1 MKLFWREHV
10 PLVFMY
16 AGQLLLT
23 VYMCRLSGFRN
34 TFDLV
39 YICMVNTAL
48 FAFYLIYRYIRHF
61 RFYRRLTR
69 PLLTIDESTEFVG
82 NAPLA
87 DALGHLLQGKY
98 RLYQND
104 IGRYR
109 KKLNDHITFINQ
121 WVHQMKTPLSVMHLA
136 VQKESDPFFD
146 SIREEIDK
154 LKKGLDTV
162 LYTSRLDA
170 FEQDFV
176 AEPVHLRQLVGKVA
190 AEHKNLFI
198 RNKVFPEIQVDDRL
212 MVISDDKWLAFAL
225 GQLITNAVRY
235 SAGASSRVMIT
246 SDVRGQ
252 RAALEIRDNG
262 AGIPKQDIKRVF
274 DAYFTG
280 ENGRRFGE
288 STGMGLYLVR
298 EIASRLDHRVELES
312 EQGQGTAVRIWMGIA
327 HVHAP

>member
-1 MKLFWREHV
+1 MRLFWKEHV

-34 TFDLV
+34 TFDLA

-61 RFYRRLTR
+61 QMYQRLTR
-69 PLLTIDESTEFVG
+69 PLSSLDESAGYIG

-87 DALGHLLQGKY
+87 DALGHLLQEKY

-104 IGRYR
+104 IERYR
-109 KKLNDHITFINQ
+109 KKLTDHVTFINQ

-136 VQKESDPFFD
+136 VQQETDPFFD
-146 SIREEIDK
+146 SMREEIDK

-176 AEPVHLRQLVGKVA
+176 AEPVALRQLVGKVA
-190 AEHKNLFI
+190 AEHKNLWI
-198 RNKVFPEIQVDDRL
+198 RNKVFPEIQVDDGL
-212 MVISDDKWLAFAL
+212 MVMSDDKWLAFAL

-235 SAGASSRVMIT
+235 SAGLSSRIMIT
-246 SDVRGQ
+246 SEVQGQ
-252 RAALEIRDNG
+252 QVVLEIRDHG
-262 AGIPKQDIKRVF
+262 VGIPKQDIKRVF

-298 EIASRLDHRVELES
+298 EIASRLDHHVELES
-312 EQGQGTAVRIWMGIA
+312 EQGQGTAVRIWMRIA
-327 HVHAP
+327 HVQAI

>member
-1 MKLFWREHV
+1 MRLFWREQA
-10 PLVFMY
+10 PLIFMY
-16 AGQLLLT
+16 TGQLLLT
-23 VYMCRLSGFRN
+23 VYMCSLSGFRN

-39 YICMVNTAL
+39 YICIVNTAL
-48 FAFYLIYRYIRHF
+48 FAFYLIYRYIRHY

-69 PLLTIDESTEFVG
+69 PLLSMDESAEFAG

-87 DALGHLLQGKY
+87 GALRLLLQGNY

-104 IGRYR
+104 IQQYR

-136 VQKESDPFFD
+136 VQNETDPFFD
-146 SIREEIDK
+146 SLREEIDK

-176 AEPVHLRQLVGKVA
+176 AEPVQLHQLVRKVV

-212 MVISDDKWLAFAL
+212 MVMSDDKWLAFAL
-225 GQLITNAVRY
+225 SQLITNAVRY
-235 SAGASSRVMIT
+235 SAGASSRVLIR

-252 RAALEIRDNG
+252 LAALEIRDNG

-298 EIASRLDHRVELES
+298 EIASRLDHQVEIES
-312 EQGQGTAVRIWMGIA
+312 EQGQGTAVRIWMGIT
-327 HVHAP
+327 HVQAP

>member
-1 MKLFWREHV
+1 MRLFWKEHV

-34 TFDLV
+34 TFDLA
-39 YICMVNTAL
+39 YICLVNTAL
-48 FAFYLIYRYIRHF
+48 FAFYLIYRYFRHF
-61 RFYRRLTR
+61 KMYQRLTR
-69 PLLTIDESTEFVG
+69 PLSSIDESTGSIG

-87 DALGHLLQGKY
+87 DAVGRLLQEKY

-104 IGRYR
+104 IERYR
-109 KKLNDHITFINQ
+109 KKLTDHITFINQ

-136 VQKESDPFFD
+136 VQQETDPFFD
-146 SIREEIDK
+146 SMREEIDK

-176 AEPVHLRQLVGKVA
+176 AEPVDLRQLVGKVA
-190 AEHKNLFI
+190 AEHKNVWV
-198 RNKVFPEIQVDDRL
+198 RNKVFPEIQVDDGL
-212 MVISDDKWLAFAL
+212 MVMSDDKWLAFAL

-235 SAGASSRVMIT
+235 SAGISSHIRIT
-246 SDVRGQ
+246 SEVRGQ
-252 RAALEIRDNG
+252 QAVLEIRDHG
-262 AGIPKQDIKRVF
+262 VGIPKQDIKRVF

-298 EIASRLDHRVELES
+298 EIALRLDHRVELES

-327 HVHAP
+327 HVQTL